1 MNKEII
7 SAPFRGIPSGPPQRP
22 REPVLAPGDRLES
35 ETPSNNNDR
44 ILIVEDDLLVAS
56 EMEATLCDAGFE
68 IVGIATTGNEAL
80 QLARTESPIL
90 AVMDIRIAG
99 DRDGVDTALE
109 LFRSQGLR
117 CIFASAH
124 SDHDSRLRAQP
135 AAPLGWL
142 QKPYTMASLTEM
154 VRAAVSELRGQPG

>member
-1 MNKEII
+1 
-7 SAPFRGIPSGPPQRP
+7 
-22 REPVLAPGDRLES
+22 VLAPDDRLVS

-68 IVGIATTGNEAL
+68 IVGIATTGKEAL
-80 QLARTESPIL
+80 RLAQAESPIL

-99 DRDGVDTALE
+99 DRDGIDTALE
-109 LFRSQGLR
+109 LFRSLGLR

-124 SDHDSRLRAQP
+124 SDHESRLRAQP

-142 QKPYTMASLTEM
+142 QKPYTMTSLTEM
-154 VRAAVSELRGQPG
+154 VRAAARELRAPPG